1 MLLRLFPAPLAALI
15 PGLLIAT
22 GMAALYVYTPQLP
35 PELQQLLPWLPY
47 LLLVLVVALASF
59 YNLSRLFYFAVIV
72 ALNGYWLL
80 HQADVSLWAADVVF
94 LASLL
99 ASLVLAVLP
108 EKGLFNLAGWLT
120 HLMMM
125 VFVSLPIGLM
135 ARNIE
140 SINNWLNPAVLPPSW
155 LDWSPLGVT
164 AWSFGLLLVI
174 GLSWSWVRT
183 QQRTHLNALWVAMVV
198 LLMHHLQQ
206 LPLVTALLASAAF
219 LLLLIHALQDAWQL
233 AYVDEL
239 TGLPGRRALQERLQR
254 SLGIYAL
261 AMVDVDHFKQFNDQ
275 YGHDVGDEVL
285 RMIAAKINQVAG
297 GGKAYRYGG
306 EEFVVLV
313 MESNPDEILL
323 EAKRVNQAVIDANI
337 PHQSSATS
345 NIVTVSVGATSLQID
360 SSFASLNVDE
370 IKNAIIESADQAL
383 YQSKNN
389 GRNQVAFKPTNL
401 N

>member
-1 MLLRLFPAPLAALI
+1 MDILNLLLRLFPAPLAALI

-99 ASLVLAVLP
+99 ATLVLAVLP

-306 EEFVVLV
+306 EEFTIVFNNH
-313 MESNPDEILL
+313 SADEIKPHLL
-323 EAKRVNQAVIDANI
+323 AVIETIADTPFVVNRRQNQKPKAV
-337 PHQSSATS
+337 Q
-345 NIVTVSVGATSLQID
+345 VTVSMGLTDSINHPDAAAT
-360 SSFASLNVDE
+360 
-370 IKNAIIESADQAL
+370 IKTADQAL
-383 YQSKNN
+383 YTAKKR
-389 GRNQVAFKPTNL
+389 GRNRLVTKGT
-401 N
+401 